1 MCGIVG
7 FVGARADMQEIL
19 QGMMDAIAHRGPDG
33 QGQFIE
39 GPAALGQRRLSIID
53 LEGGK
58 QPMFN
63 EDGSLVCI
71 FNGEI
76 YNFQTLREEL
86 IAAGHTFATRSDT
99 EVLLHGYE
107 QWGNQLP
114 GKLRGMFTFVIWDQK
129 TKTMFGA
136 RDIFGIKPFYYYNQ
150 DGLFLFG
157 SEIKSFLAHPGFK
170 KELNEERLPEYLSIE
185 YIPNEETMFKNVY
198 KLPSGC
204 MFTWENGE
212 LTVERY
218 YEIKYHVDDSKSLE
232 EWEKIITDTLAE
244 SVTAHQIADVEVGC
258 FLSSGVDSS
267 FVVNEV
273 AKGTPHVKSFSV
285 GYAEEKYSE
294 LPYAQEFSKEIGVPS
309 IANKVDAEQFFE
321 ANRLIQWYLDEP
333 MPNPAEVP
341 LYFLAQNARKYV
353 KVVLSGEGADE
364 LFGGYPMYC
373 QAVHF
378 MDYEHKVPKALRK
391 AAGTVASKLPD
402 FKGKHFLVRGAEE
415 PWQRYMRANYVFLDP
430 AERDRCLKKNYHS
443 PRPEQF
449 FKPYFDKVQGLDEPT
464 QLQWVDMHTWML
476 YDILLK
482 ADRMSMANSLELRVP
497 FLDKKVLEFAETVPV
512 DYRIQGTDTKI
523 VMRHA
528 ANKTLPDEW
537 ANRPKKGFP
546 VPIRYWLREEKYY
559 NIVKEYFTSDYAA
572 VFFQPDALMKLLR
585 NYMKTCLKTAAKND
599 MKIRVIGDIEPL
611 DENIKSRIK
620 ELEEAT
626 VNNGGL
632 NFTIALNYGSRDEM
646 IRAMKKMYH
655 DMENGS
661 RQVSELNEDMFA
673 SYLDTAYPG
682 SGSDDPYKRGAE
694 TVQLSAL
701 AACLLRI
708 LFYRCA
714 MAGIYE
720 RRADKGNRRI

>member
-1 MCGIVG
+1 
-7 FVGARADMQEIL
+7 
-19 QGMMDAIAHRGPDG
+19 
-33 QGQFIE
+33 
-39 GPAALGQRRLSIID
+39 
-53 LEGGK
+53 
-58 QPMFN
+58 MFN

-232 EWEKIITDTLAE
+232 EWEKIITDTFAE
-244 SVTAHQIADVEVGC
+244 SVAAHQIADVEVGC

-309 IANKVDAEQFFE
+309 IANKVDALPLKPAFPVFSQKERGGIMQKADGKVSRRLLNPWTERDPIQGWEFMPHE
-321 ANRLIQWYLDEP
+321 AFSLLIVERARRIHSHSLNGP
-333 MPNPAEVP
+333 PNCAGV
-341 LYFLAQNARKYV
+341 FQ
-353 KVVLSGEGADE
+353 LSG
-364 LFGGYPMYC
+364 Y
-373 QAVHF
+373 
-378 MDYEHKVPKALRK
+378 
-391 AAGTVASKLPD
+391 
-402 FKGKHFLVRGAEE
+402 
-415 PWQRYMRANYVFLDP
+415 
-430 AERDRCLKKNYHS
+430 
-443 PRPEQF
+443 
-449 FKPYFDKVQGLDEPT
+449 
-464 QLQWVDMHTWML
+464 
-476 YDILLK
+476 
-482 ADRMSMANSLELRVP
+482 
-497 FLDKKVLEFAETVPV
+497 
-512 DYRIQGTDTKI
+512 
-523 VMRHA
+523 
-528 ANKTLPDEW
+528 
-537 ANRPKKGFP
+537 
-546 VPIRYWLREEKYY
+546 
-559 NIVKEYFTSDYAA
+559 
-572 VFFQPDALMKLLR
+572 
-585 NYMKTCLKTAAKND
+585 
-599 MKIRVIGDIEPL
+599 
-611 DENIKSRIK
+611 
-620 ELEEAT
+620 
-626 VNNGGL
+626 
-632 NFTIALNYGSRDEM
+632 
-646 IRAMKKMYH
+646 
-655 DMENGS
+655 
-661 RQVSELNEDMFA
+661 EDMV
-673 SYLDTAYPG
+673 G
-682 SGSDDPYKRGAE
+682 
-694 TVQLSAL
+694 
-701 AACLLRI
+701 
-708 LFYRCA
+708 
-714 MAGIYE
+714 
-720 RRADKGNRRI
+720 

>member
-232 EWEKIITDTLAE
+232 EWEKIITDTFAE
-244 SVTAHQIADVEVGC
+244 SVAAHQIADVEVGC

-391 AAGTVASKLPD
+391 VAGAVASKLPD

-497 FLDKKVLEFAETVPV
+497 FLDRKVFELASHIPTKCKVNAN
-512 DYRIQGTDTKI
+512 QTKI
-523 VMRHA
+523 AMRGA
-528 ANKTLPDEW
+528 AEKTIPAKTAD
-537 ANRPKKGFP
+537 KKKLGFP
-546 VPIRYWLREEKYY
+546 VPVRAWLRDEQYAGVVRKAFNTPAAEQFFRTKELNAMLDQHISGKRDNWRQIWCIFMFLVWYD
-559 NIVKEYFTSDYAA
+559 EYF
-572 VFFQPDALMKLLR
+572 V
-585 NYMKTCLKTAAKND
+585 
-599 MKIRVIGDIEPL
+599 
-611 DENIKSRIK
+611 
-620 ELEEAT
+620 
-626 VNNGGL
+626 
-632 NFTIALNYGSRDEM
+632 
-646 IRAMKKMYH
+646 
-655 DMENGS
+655 
-661 RQVSELNEDMFA
+661 
-673 SYLDTAYPG
+673 
-682 SGSDDPYKRGAE
+682 KR
-694 TVQLSAL
+694 
-701 AACLLRI
+701 
-708 LFYRCA
+708 
-714 MAGIYE
+714 
-720 RRADKGNRRI
+720 

>member
-63 EDGSLVCI
+63 EDQNLAVI

-76 YNFQTLREEL
+76 YNFQEL
-86 IAAGHTFATRSDT
+86 TAELMRAGHTFTTRSDT

-107 QWGNQLP
+107 QWGKEMLQ
-114 GKLRGMFTFVIWDQK
+114 KLRGMFTFAIWDRK
-129 TKTMFGA
+129 NETLFCA
-136 RDIFGIKPFYYYNQ
+136 RDHFGIKPFYYYQN
-150 DGLFLFG
+150 DAGELLFG

-232 EWEKIITDTLAE
+232 EWEKIITDTFAE
-244 SVTAHQIADVEVGC
+244 SVAAHQIADVEVGC

-391 AAGTVASKLPD
+391 AAGAVASKLPD

-497 FLDKKVLEFAETVPV
+497 FLDRNMLDVALSIPQK
-512 DYRIQGTDTKI
+512 YRSGKESTKI
-523 VMRHA
+523 ALRGA
-528 ANKTLPDEW
+528 AMKQLPESV
-537 ANRPKKGFP
+537 AHRKKLGFP
-546 VPIRYWLREEKYY
+546 VPLNDWLREDKYY
-559 NIVKEYFTSDYAA
+559 NMVKEKFTGPVAEK
-572 VFFQPDALMKLLR
+572 FFNVDEIMRLLDDH
-585 NYMKTCLKTAAKND
+585 KAGKAKN
-599 MKIRVIGDIEPL
+599 MTKIWSFYSFIL
-611 DENIKSRIK
+611 WY
-620 ELEEAT
+620 ELYF
-626 VNNGGL
+626 VN
-632 NFTIALNYGSRDEM
+632 TQA
-646 IRAMKKMYH
+646 
-655 DMENGS
+655 
-661 RQVSELNEDMFA
+661 
-673 SYLDTAYPG
+673 P
-682 SGSDDPYKRGAE
+682 
-694 TVQLSAL
+694 
-701 AACLLRI
+701 
-708 LFYRCA
+708 
-714 MAGIYE
+714 AGIY
-720 RRADKGNRRI
+720 

>member
-1 MCGIVG
+1 
-7 FVGARADMQEIL
+7 
-19 QGMMDAIAHRGPDG
+19 
-33 QGQFIE
+33 
-39 GPAALGQRRLSIID
+39 
-53 LEGGK
+53 
-58 QPMFN
+58 
-63 EDGSLVCI
+63 
-71 FNGEI
+71 
-76 YNFQTLREEL
+76 
-86 IAAGHTFATRSDT
+86 
-99 EVLLHGYE
+99 
-107 QWGNQLP
+107 
-114 GKLRGMFTFVIWDQK
+114 
-129 TKTMFGA
+129 
-136 RDIFGIKPFYYYNQ
+136 
-150 DGLFLFG
+150 
-157 SEIKSFLAHPGFK
+157 
-170 KELNEERLPEYLSIE
+170 
-185 YIPNEETMFKNVY
+185 MFKNVY

-232 EWEKIITDTLAE
+232 EWEKIITDTFAE
-244 SVTAHQIADVEVGC
+244 SVAAHQIADVEVGC

-391 AAGTVASKLPD
+391 AAGAVASKLPD

-415 PWQRYMRANYVFLDP
+415 PWQRYMRANYVFLNP

-497 FLDKKVLEFAETVPV
+497 FLDRNMLDVALSIPQK
-512 DYRIQGTDTKI
+512 YRSGKESTKI
-523 VMRHA
+523 ALRGA
-528 ANKTLPDEW
+528 AMKQLPESV
-537 ANRPKKGFP
+537 AHRKKLGFP
-546 VPIRYWLREEKYY
+546 VPLNDWLREDKYY
-559 NIVKEYFTSDYAA
+559 NMVKEKFTGPVAEK
-572 VFFQPDALMKLLR
+572 FFNVDEIMRLLDDH
-585 NYMKTCLKTAAKND
+585 KAGKAKN
-599 MKIRVIGDIEPL
+599 MTKIWSFYSFIL
-611 DENIKSRIK
+611 WY
-620 ELEEAT
+620 ELYF
-626 VNNGGL
+626 VN
-632 NFTIALNYGSRDEM
+632 TQA
-646 IRAMKKMYH
+646 
-655 DMENGS
+655 
-661 RQVSELNEDMFA
+661 
-673 SYLDTAYPG
+673 P
-682 SGSDDPYKRGAE
+682 
-694 TVQLSAL
+694 
-701 AACLLRI
+701 
-708 LFYRCA
+708 
-714 MAGIYE
+714 AGIY
-720 RRADKGNRRI
+720 